1 MNTEQTIPTPP
12 KRLFDDRRVLNLHA
26 SPDWEPRRTN
36 KMRERFYVRNH
47 EPLPG
52 VSLIS
57 PVQPSVPRS
66 YSSNR
71 AV

>member
-1 MNTEQTIPTPP
+1 MNTEHNIPTPP
-12 KRLFDDRRVLNLHA
+12 KRLFDDTRVWKN
-26 SPDWEPRRTN
+26 PFPPEWERRRTN

-47 EPLPG
+47 EPLQG
-52 VSLIS
+52 ASLIS
-57 PVQPSVPRS
+57 PVQPSVPPS

>member
-1 MNTEQTIPTPP
+1 MNTEHNIPTPP
-12 KRLFDDRRVLNLHA
+12 KRLFDDRRVLNNQIP
-26 SPDWEPRRTN
+26 PDWERRRTN

-52 VSLIS
+52 ASLIS

-66 YSSNR
+66 YSPSR